1 MENQPIPINPQN
13 PVSGNL
19 TGTFAGFIAIM
30 VAGYIANAG
39 LFVAL
44 SHYISQDPNICA
56 QLENGLFV
64 FVIFMNALTRQTH
77 VSKKG
82 SKAFKATSRKYSA
95 PAPGGNVELHG
106 KSRCLAVAVTASPM
120 TYTAGTSPETLYVR
134 GGTVESILV
143 NSATVAES
151 SPATIELPPNV
162 AAIINFSATP
172 SLTKYAH

>member
-1 MENQPIPINPQN
+1 MLMIFICYAPKASAYVDEINLNAAQVTP
-13 PVSGNL
+13 
-19 TGTFAGFIAIM
+19 TGGTAGTGSFAGIIQDNP
-30 VAGYIANAG
+30 GYNPIGA
-39 LFVAL
+39 
-44 SHYISQDPNICA
+44 S
-56 QLENGLFV
+56 
-64 FVIFMNALTRQTH
+64 
-77 VSKKG
+77 
-82 SKAFKATSRKYSA
+82 
-95 PAPGGNVELHG
+95 
-106 KSRCLAVAVTASPM
+106 AVAVTASPM